1 MHYAHSRNRDPKT
14 GYKVVRIPM
23 TPEGHVADKM
33 VEPIDFFYM
42 NPIDYRI
49 RPVGV
54 FSQFFHLSH
63 PPFHPSPE
71 PPISPIPSIPSISLI
86 LPILFI
92 FSISPDLSHPITS
105 SYSIF

>member
-23 TPEGHVADKM
+23 TPEGHVVDKM
-33 VEPIDFFYM
+33 VEPIDFFYT

-54 FSQFFHLSH
+54 VSLFFHLPPSSTSKSFILSIH
-63 PPFHPSPE
+63 PLSLPSF
-71 PPISPIPSIPSISLI
+71 PSFPSFSSLI
-86 LPILFI
+86 LDSLTLPKQ
-92 FSISPDLSHPITS
+92 TS
-105 SYSIF
+105 SSTNAID